1 MATGDNTYHRDQNF
15 YVEDLIVDEDATVGS
30 TMKAATLDVDG
41 AAVVGGDLT
50 LSGALVSSGGV
61 TDNVTTATTSSTLTA
76 GKTYLF
82 AATSTQNPTYSMAA
96 PTVGA
101 LMRFVGTGASTGQT
115 ITLIS
120 GGFQTTH
127 ASTSGGAYGNYVIPG
142 VGVAV
147 NLEGIST
154 SRWQILS
161 ATGFT
166 TVSITT

>member
-1 MATGDNTYHRDQNF
+1 MAT
-15 YVEDLIVDEDATVGS
+15 ATGTNS
-30 TMKAATLDVDG
+30 ANQDMHFTCQ
-41 AAVVGGDLT
+41 DLT
-50 LSGALVSSGGV
+50 VTDVATFSGSEVHSGTQTFSGTLTLTGSIVSSGSGV
-61 TDNVTTATTSSTLTA
+61 TENVTTATTSSTLTA
-76 GKTYLF
+76 GKAYLF

-101 LMRFVGTGASTGQT
+101 VMRLVGTGASTGQT

-147 NLEGIST
+147 DLLGIST
-154 SRWQILS
+154 SRWQIMS